1 MLYVFEEINW
11 RRCRHNT
18 VPLSHIRSTVSD
30 GVSPSPKGGGAEP
43 ARPPS
48 KSATWLSAPGNRQ
61 PIPRYRLPAVR
72 HDWRAKALQSW
83 KMQRLTA
90 HTEFCAISGMIF
102 LLNVLI
108 TYFLSYFLCVC
119 VCVCVWSDAR
129 LVMRAFV
136 RCRISL
142 DESRL
147 TAPATPFDRLTPVIP
162 QRHAYSALCRYRFR
176 TLYIIY

>member
-108 TYFLSYFLCVC
+108 TYFLTYLLCVC
-119 VCVCVWSDAR
+119 VCVCVVRCTAGDASVCSLSNFTRRITSHGTCYTFRPSDAGN
-129 LVMRAFV
+129 
-136 RCRISL
+136 S
-142 DESRL
+142 
-147 TAPATPFDRLTPVIP
+147 PASCI
-162 QRHAYSALCRYRFR
+162 
-176 TLYIIY
+176 